1 MRQRTLVL
9 LVAVIALV
17 VLLHPAAVP
26 AQCYALARKSCVSL
40 EDDGVFTSSV
50 EHWCTWIRA
59 ILCAIG
65 Y

>member
-1 MRQRTLVL
+1 MRQRTLLL

-26 AQCYALARKSCVSL
+26 AQCYALAKKSCVSL
-40 EDDGVFTSSV
+40 EDDGYLTSSV

-59 ILCAIG
+59 LLCAVG